1 MKYEIKSGDSLSK
14 IARKFNMNYKELARL
29 NKIADPDK
37 IRAGQ
42 VISIPTRDT
51 KAQVEAAQQRPPTT
65 RAAIQRQARPEP
77 QASTTGGTTRRQA
90 RPEPEPQPKPQ
101 PKKPSLMERP
111 QRDPLISTN
120 VRQFVYD
127 LFGGTETLTEKDLKK
142 SERKALKQ
150 AALRA
155 QSQGKQAIEYADYGT
170 QQKGESQYA
179 DVGGGGDALDFVSRV
194 FDPNYS
200 MKTTIG
206 QARIEK
212 DKDGNTIIVDRYN
225 FNDSDDKFSFT
236 GLMAGVK
243 RAGFNPYAQIRN
255 IAKELGSGQGQ
266 GSEVRINLGQL
277 ASTDIT
283 KVEGLI

>member
-1 MKYEIKSGDSLSK
+1 
-14 IARKFNMNYKELARL
+14 
-29 NKIADPDK
+29 
-37 IRAGQ
+37 
-42 VISIPTRDT
+42 
-51 KAQVEAAQQRPPTT
+51 
-65 RAAIQRQARPEP
+65 
-77 QASTTGGTTRRQA
+77 
-90 RPEPEPQPKPQ
+90 
-101 PKKPSLMERP
+101 MEKP
-111 QRDPLISTN
+111 QRDPIIPTN

-142 SERKALKQ
+142 SEREALKE

-155 QSQGKQAIEYADYGT
+155 QRQGKKAIEYADYGT

-194 FDPNYS
+194 FDPSYS

-212 DKDGNTIIVDRYN
+212 DKEGNTIIVDRYN
-225 FNDSDDKFSFT
+225 FNDADDKFSFT

-243 RAGFNPYAQIRN
+243 RAGFSPYAQIRN
-255 IAKELGSGQGQ
+255 IARELGSGQGE

-277 ASTDIT
+277 ASTDIK

>member
-1 MKYEIKSGDSLSK
+1 MKYEVKSGDSLSK
-14 IARKFNMNYKELARL
+14 IARSFNMDYKELARL

-37 IRAGQ
+37 IRIGQ
-42 VISIPTRDT
+42 IISVPTKDMQ
-51 KAQVEAAQQRPPTT
+51 AQVESVQQQPLTSR
-65 RAAIQRQARPEP
+65 
-77 QASTTGGTTRRQA
+77 GTTRRQA
-90 RPEPEPQPKPQ
+90 RAARSEPKPEPKPE

-111 QRDPLISTN
+111 QRDPIIPTN

-142 SERKALKQ
+142 SEREALK
-150 AALRA
+150 AATLRA
-155 QSQGKQAIEYADYGT
+155 QRQGKKAIEYADYGT
-170 QQKGESQYA
+170 QKKGQSQYA
-179 DVGGGGDALDFVSRV
+179 DVGGGGNALDFVSKV

-212 DKDGNTIIVDRYN
+212 DKEGNTIIVDRYN
-225 FNDSDDKFSFT
+225 FNDADDKFSFA

-243 RAGFNPYAQIRN
+243 RAGFSPYAQIRN
-255 IAKELGSGQGQ
+255 IARELGSGKGE
-266 GSEVRINLGQL
+266 GSEVRINLGKL
-277 ASTDIT
+277 ASVDLQ